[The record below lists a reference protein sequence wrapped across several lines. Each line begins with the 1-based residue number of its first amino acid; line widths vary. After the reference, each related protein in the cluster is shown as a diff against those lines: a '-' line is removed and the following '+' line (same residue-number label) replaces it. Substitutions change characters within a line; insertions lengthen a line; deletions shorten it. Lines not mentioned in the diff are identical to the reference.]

1 MERAARIHSYGPPER
16 LSFLSSREGPWF
28 SVSHDGVE
36 DDEELS
42 DEGDEGLLAGFP
54 RGAKLL
60 IVGGDDGIGSAGDP
74 RGHVGGGSFGRLAA
88 GAVAI
93 DRRHADEGRDF
104 APVEAPEFR
113 QLGDEGAQGGLAHAR
128 HAGQKVGVGLP
139 GGALSDRPVD
149 VAIEVGKFGLEKIDM
164 PIDGLEHPRLA
175 RETTTIFLRHDH
187 LDDLPS
193 AGHEFTQRLGF
204 VVSHSWAGG
213 RMASAKWAIAAAS
226 RRSGLASLPVE
237 RAKSRICRGLTTA
250 SGRWA
255 AARALAAT
263 VS

>member
-1 MERAARIHSYGPPER
+1 MTRPKRTFRPPRAHAPEQM
-16 LSFLSSREGPWF
+16 SWLSSREGPWF

-42 DEGDEGLLAGFP
+42 DAGDEGLLAGFP

-60 IVGGDDGIGSAGDP
+60 IVGGDDGIGAAGGQSGHVEGGSAGRP
-74 RGHVGGGSFGRLAA
+74 AA
-88 GAVAI
+88 GDGSAAAPDAAVAI
-93 DRRHADEGRDF
+93 DRRHADECRDF

-213 RMASAKWAIAAAS
+213 RMASAKW
-226 RRSGLASLPVE
+226 
-237 RAKSRICRGLTTA
+237 
-250 SGRWA
+250 
-255 AARALAAT
+255 
-263 VS
+263 